1 MKPFK
6 NPNPINKIGEMINT
20 GVAMISARI
29 IGNKK
34 SSTKKAI
41 KIKAKF
47 KTLKLITENSAVIIF
62 LKLRFLSALLIA

>member
-1 MKPFK
+1 MTDMSKPKQKSDKHIINIGVTNLMKPFK

-34 SSTKKAI
+34 VVRK
-41 KIKAKF
+41 
-47 KTLKLITENSAVIIF
+47 
-62 LKLRFLSALLIA
+62 RR

>member
-34 SSTKKAI
+34 SSTK
-41 KIKAKF
+41 
-47 KTLKLITENSAVIIF
+47 
-62 LKLRFLSALLIA
+62 RR